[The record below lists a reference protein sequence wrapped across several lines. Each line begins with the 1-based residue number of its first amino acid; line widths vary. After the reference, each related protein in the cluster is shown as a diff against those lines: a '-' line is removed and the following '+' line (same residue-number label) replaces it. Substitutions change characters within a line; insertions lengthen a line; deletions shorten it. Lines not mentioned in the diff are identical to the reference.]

1 MSNRRVRLVLPG
13 MVLLGLAAASLAIA
27 SSQGGIHGKR
37 NGGGSSGTQFT
48 AFLTGHN
55 EVPAIHTNG
64 TGKLMLTINSDNT
77 MSFTLTYSG
86 LSSPAAQAH
95 VHFGQPNVNGGVVFF
110 FCGGGSKPA
119 CPAGNTST
127 PVTVTGTVAASDILA
142 PTPAQGLTAGD
153 PTGINQEIRAGF
165 AYANVHT
172 SNNPGGEI
180 RGQLVGSGHHH
191 DNGQG
196 DDDDD

>member
-1 MSNRRVRLVLPG
+1 MSNRRIRLVLPG

-27 SSQGGIHGKR
+27 SSQGGIHGQR
-37 NGGGSSGTQFT
+37 SGGGSSGTQFT
-48 AFLTGHN
+48 PDLIGHN
-55 EVPAIHTNG
+55 EVPAIHTSG

-127 PVTVTGTVAASDILA
+127 PVTVTGTVNATTDILA
-142 PTPAQGLTAGD
+142 PNPAQGLTAGD
-153 PTGINQEIRAGF
+153 PTGIIQEIRAGV

-172 SNNPGGEI
+172 SNNPGG
-180 RGQLVGSGHHH
+180 
-191 DNGQG
+191 D
-196 DDDDD
+196 

>member
-1 MSNRRVRLVLPG
+1 MSNRRIRLALPG
-13 MVLLGLAAASLAIA
+13 IVLLGLTVASLAIA

-37 NGGGSSGTQFT
+37 NVGGPSGTQFT
-48 AFLTGHN
+48 ADLIGHS

-77 MSFTLTYSG
+77 MAFTLTYSG
-86 LSSPAAQAH
+86 LSSPAAMAH

-110 FCGGGSKPA
+110 FCGGSKPA

-153 PTGINQEIRAGF
+153 PTGIIQEIRAGF

-172 SNNPGGEI
+172 TNNPSGEI
-180 RGQLVGSGHHH
+180 RGQLAPAGRHH
-191 DNGQG
+191 DHGDNN
-196 DDDDD
+196 DDDD